1 MQANDDRSQ
10 ADASRLVG
18 SDVRVVVAA
27 LAGLAAAWAA
37 AGSVGLLAHALGR
50 ALTLGLL
57 AVAVLVLPFPLKWTK
72 ALLVRLTAAVIAAVL
87 MVASS
92 QPVVNISAVALLLAF
107 LASLFSDRDRSV
119 LLSASVGVMALAL
132 YRLTYTTIPLV
143 WMAADSFG
151 HGLGRLA
158 GLLSSRPLNV
168 GATFAGLDYLVV
180 MLTLWAAW
188 TAMAGGPWVKRAT
201 YGLIGIAAG
210 HFAYLLALSYVPDL
224 LAAVPRPA
232 AQESWSWAGFFHK
245 AVPWNVPVLA
255 CAIHTLIAVA
265 LLRWSSWMP
274 PVGWAVP
281 TNSAWKRWSDGGH
294 SPPYV
299 VFLLV
304 AAMLPVV
311 TSLHPFQPGLHGKK
325 IVLYEKG
332 FLNWLKPTHGSY
344 GRLGSGMYGMLPVYL
359 ESLGA
364 RSVISK
370 DLSEEDLREADA
382 LVLIFPDQPWAEGQL
397 DRIWSFV
404 RRGGSLLVL
413 GEHTTRARDGSS
425 RFNDVLGP
433 TDMRVAFDCGT
444 FAVGGWLQSYEAIIH
459 PITVGI
465 PDDRNQLGIV
475 IGASLQAGWRAR
487 PIAVGRWGWSDLG
500 DEGSSRAMIGN
511 ERYDPGEKLGDL
523 LLAAEQPVGRG
534 KIVAFGDTSSL
545 TNGINV
551 SSHVFTS
558 RLFAYLA
565 NGSAQAHALW
575 RQLLGLLLGAA
586 ILILLIRWPNE
597 RTIVLLALGL
607 AGSFVITAAATS
619 HAWESFPDGRLKY
632 PNNLAYIDASHL
644 EASSGESWRGDG
656 VGGLV
661 LTLMRNGYLTLS
673 SPQVN
678 AERLGRAGLFIS
690 IAPHRGFSPAE
701 RAAIRNF
708 VTNGGIFILTV
719 GCDEAGSSRPL
730 LSEFGFDIGTGRLNA
745 LESVP
750 MGHFKSPY
758 LQSEGRR
765 VYVRFHAAWPVICTE
780 ADAQVIAYGRDNL
793 PVIVLR
799 RIGAGKVVVIG
810 DTRFATNDNLE
821 REDGEP
827 FEGLRE
833 NADFWRWF
841 LTLLRDETP
850 WVPPA
855 LQGGKETEESAPVSR
870 ASSPRS
876 EGGKGSQTRFIAFG
890 VPTPSTLAQ
899 GGTP

>member
-1 MQANDDRSQ
+1 MRVGDNRGMLSDMQANEDRSR
-10 ADASRLVG
+10 ADASRVAG
-18 SDVRVVVAA
+18 GDVRVVVAA

-57 AVAVLVLPFPLKWTK
+57 AVAVLVVPFPPRRTK
-72 ALLVRLTAAVIAAVL
+72 SLFVRLTAAAIAAVL
-87 MVASS
+87 MIASS

-107 LASLFSDRDRSV
+107 LTSLFSGRDRSV
-119 LLSASVGVMALAL
+119 LLSASVGVAALAL
-132 YRLTYTTIPLV
+132 YRLMYTTIPLV
-143 WMAADSFG
+143 WMAADSLG
-151 HGLGRLA
+151 RGLGRLA
-158 GLLSSRPLNV
+158 GSFSSRPLNV

-180 MLTLWAAW
+180 MLALWAAW
-188 TAMAGGPWVKRAT
+188 TAMTGGPRTKRAA
-201 YGLIGIAAG
+201 YGFIGIAAG
-210 HFAYLLALSYVPDL
+210 HFGYLIALSYVPDL

-232 AQESWSWAGFFHK
+232 APESWSWAGFFHK

-255 CAIHTLIAVA
+255 CAIHSLVGA
-265 LLRWSSWMP
+265 LLFRWSGWTP
-274 PVGWAVP
+274 QDGWQLVGWAVP
-281 TNSAWKRWSDGGH
+281 TNSARRRWVDGGH

-299 VFLLV
+299 YGLFLVIV
-304 AAMLPVV
+304 ALLPAA
-311 TSLHPFQPGLHGKK
+311 TSLYPFGPGLQGKK

-382 LVLIFPDQPWAEGQL
+382 LILIFPDQPWAEGQL

-413 GEHTTRARDGSS
+413 GEHTTRDRDGSS

-433 TDMRVAFDCGT
+433 ADMRVAFDCAT
-444 FAVGGWLQSYEAIIH
+444 FAVGGWLQSYEAMIH
-459 PITVGI
+459 PTTVGI

-534 KIVAFGDTSSL
+534 KIVAFGDTSSF

-565 NGSAQAHALW
+565 NGSARAHALW

-586 ILILLIRWPNE
+586 ILGLLIRWPHE
-597 RTIVLLALGL
+597 RTVILLALGL
-607 AGSFVITAAATS
+607 AGSFIVTSAATS
-619 HAWESFPDGRLKY
+619 HAWESFPDGRLKF

-673 SPQVN
+673 LPQVN
-678 AERLGRAGLFIS
+678 AERLERAGLFIS
-690 IAPHRGFSPAE
+690 VAPHRGFSPSE
-701 RAAIRNF
+701 RATIRDF
-708 VTNGGIFILTV
+708 VNRGGTFILTV
-719 GCDEAGSSRPL
+719 GCDEAGPSRPL
-730 LSEFGFDIGTGRLNA
+730 LSDFGFGIGTDRLNG

-758 LQSEGRR
+758 LQSEGQR
-765 VYVRFHAAWPVICTE
+765 VFVRFHAAWPVICTE
-780 ADAQVIAYGRDNL
+780 ADVQVIAYGRDNL

-799 RIGAGKVVVIG
+799 RVGAGKVVVVG

-841 LTLLRDETP
+841 LTLLRDEPP

-855 LQGGKETEESAPVSR
+855 LQGEKGTEGSAPSGE
-870 ASSPRS
+870 PKQ
-876 EGGKGSQTRFIAFG
+876 E
-890 VPTPSTLAQ
+890 
-899 GGTP
+899 GTP

>member
-1 MQANDDRSQ
+1 VFSDRQANEDRSR
-10 ADASRLVG
+10 ADTLQVAG
-18 SDVRVVVAA
+18 GDVRVVIAA
-27 LAGLAAAWAA
+27 LAGLAAAWTV
-37 AGSVGLLAHALGR
+37 AGSIGLLAHALGR

-57 AVAVLVLPFPLKWTK
+57 AVAVLVLHFPPKWTK
-72 ALLVRLTAAVIAAVL
+72 SLLVRLTAVVIAAVL

-107 LASLFSDRDRSV
+107 LASLVSTRDRSV
-119 LLSASVGVMALAL
+119 LLSASVGVAALAL
-132 YRLTYTTIPLV
+132 YRLMYTTIPLV
-143 WMAADSFG
+143 WMAADRLG

-158 GLLSSRPLNV
+158 GLLSSRPLNI
-168 GATFAGLDYLVV
+168 GATFAGLDYLVA
-180 MLTLWAAW
+180 MLALWAAW
-188 TAMAGGPWVKRAT
+188 TAMTGGLRTKRTA

-210 HFAYLLALSYVPDL
+210 HFGYLIALSYVPDV
-224 LAAVPRPA
+224 LAAVPQPA
-232 AQESWSWAGFFHK
+232 AQDSWSWAGFFHK

-255 CAIHTLIAVA
+255 GVIYLLVGAALFRWSVWAPSAKSAIHN
-265 LLRWSSWMP
+265 P
-274 PVGWAVP
+274 H
-281 TNSAWKRWSDGGH
+281 SAIVLSFI
-294 SPPYV
+294 V
-299 VFLLV
+299 LV
-304 AAMLPVV
+304 AILLPVA
-311 TSLHPFQPGLHGKK
+311 TSLYPSSPGLHGKK
-325 IVLYEKG
+325 IVFYEKG

-344 GRLGSGMYGMLPVYL
+344 GRLGSGMYGMLPVFL

-382 LVLIFPDQPWAEGQL
+382 LVLIFPDRPWAEGQL

-413 GEHTTRARDGSS
+413 GEHTTRDRDGSS

-433 TDMRVAFDCGT
+433 TAMRVEFDCAN
-444 FAVGGWLQSYEAIIH
+444 FAVGGWLQSYEAMIH
-459 PITVGI
+459 PTTVGI

-475 IGASLQAGWRAR
+475 IGASLRAGWRAR
-487 PIAVGRWGWSDLG
+487 PIVVGRWGWSDLG

-523 LLAAEQPVGRG
+523 LLVAEQAVGKG

-565 NGSAQAHALW
+565 HGPTRAHALW

-586 ILILLIRWPNE
+586 ILGLMIRWPSE

-607 AGSFVITAAATS
+607 AGSLFVTSAAMS
-619 HAWESFPDGRLKY
+619 HAWESFPDGRVKH
-632 PNNLAYIDASHL
+632 PNNLAYIDSSHL

-656 VGGLV
+656 LGGLV

-673 SPQVN
+673 LPQVN
-678 AERLGRAGLFIS
+678 AQRLERAGLFIS
-690 IAPHRGFSPAE
+690 VAPQWGFSPSE
-701 RAAIRNF
+701 RAAIRDF
-708 VTNGGIFILTV
+708 VTRGGTFILTV
-719 GCDEAGSSRPL
+719 GCDEVGPSRPL
-730 LSEFGFDIGTGRLNA
+730 LSDFGFHIGTDKLDAR
-745 LESVP
+745 ESVP

-758 LQSEGRR
+758 LQSEDRR
-765 VYVRFHAAWPVICTE
+765 VYVRFHAAWPVLCTE
-780 ADAQVIAYGRDNL
+780 AEAQVIAYGRDNL

-799 RIGAGKVVVIG
+799 RVGTGKVVVIG

-841 LTLLRDETP
+841 LTVLRDETP
-850 WVPPA
+850 WIPPA
-855 LQGGKETEESAPVSR
+855 LRGQEGTGEPAPSGE
-870 ASSPRS
+870 PKQ
-876 EGGKGSQTRFIAFG
+876 E
-890 VPTPSTLAQ
+890 
-899 GGTP
+899 GTP

>member
-1 MQANDDRSQ
+1 MRA
-10 ADASRLVG
+10 
-18 SDVRVVVAA
+18 VVAA
-27 LAGLAAAWAA
+27 LAGLAAAWVA
-37 AGSVGLLAHALGR
+37 AGSLGLLAHALAR

-57 AVAVLVLPFPLKWTK
+57 ALAVLVLPFPPKRTIP
-72 ALLVRLTAAVIAAVL
+72 LLVRLAAVAIAAVL
-87 MVASS
+87 MIASS
-92 QPVVNISAVALLLAF
+92 QPVANILAVALLLAF
-107 LASLFSDRDRSV
+107 LASLFSGRDRSV
-119 LLSASVGVMALAL
+119 LLSACVGVTALAL
-132 YRLTYTTIPLV
+132 YRLAYTTIPLV
-143 WMAADSFG
+143 WMAADRLG
-151 HGLGRLA
+151 HGLGHLA
-158 GLLSSRPLNV
+158 GLFSSRPMNV
-168 GATFAGLDYLVV
+168 GATFASLDYLVA
-180 MLTLWAAW
+180 MLALWAAW
-188 TAMAGGPWVKRAT
+188 IAVSGGPRAKRAA

-210 HFAYLLALSYVPDL
+210 HLGYLIALSYVPDL
-224 LAAVPRPA
+224 LVAVPHPA
-232 AQESWSWAGFFHK
+232 TPDSWSWAGFFHK

-255 CAIHTLIAVA
+255 CAIHLLVA
-265 LLRWSSWMP
+265 TALFRWSTWT

-281 TNSAWKRWSDGGH
+281 TIQPPFPRGIGGH

-299 VFLLV
+299 LTPRLKSAIRNPQSAIIPSLLV
-304 AAMLPVV
+304 LAAVLLPVV
-311 TSLHPFQPGLHGKK
+311 TSLYPVSPDLHGRK

-370 DLSEEDLREADA
+370 DLSEEDLRDADA
-382 LVLIFPDQPWAEGQL
+382 LVLIFPDQPWAAGQL

-413 GEHTTRARDGSS
+413 GEHTTRERDGSS

-433 TDMRVAFDCGT
+433 TDMRVAFDCAN
-444 FAVGGWLQSYEAIIH
+444 FAVGGWLQSYEAMIH
-459 PITVGI
+459 PTTVGI

-487 PIAVGRWGWSDLG
+487 PIVVGRWGWSDLG

-511 ERYDPGEKLGDL
+511 ERCDPGEKLGDL
-523 LLAAEQPVGRG
+523 LLAAEQPVGKG

-565 NGSAQAHALW
+565 SGSARAHALW

-586 ILILLIRWPNE
+586 ILGLLIRWPKE
-597 RTIVLLALGL
+597 RTLVPLTLGL
-607 AGSFVITAAATS
+607 AGSLVVVSAATS
-619 HAWESFPDGRLKY
+619 HAWESFPDGRPKS

-673 SPQVN
+673 LPQLTT
-678 AERLGRAGLFIS
+678 ERLGRAGLLVS
-690 IAPHRGFSPAE
+690 VAPHRRFSPSE
-701 RAAIRNF
+701 RVAIRDF
-708 VTNGGIFILTV
+708 VTRGGIFIITV
-719 GCDEAGSSRPL
+719 GCDEAGPSRPL
-730 LSEFGFDIGTGRLNA
+730 LSDFGFSIGSDRLNG

-758 LQSEGRR
+758 LQSEDRR
-765 VYVRFHAAWPVICTE
+765 VFVRFHAAWPVICTE
-780 ADAQVIAYGRDNL
+780 AEAQVIAYGRDNL
-793 PVIVLR
+793 PVIILR
-799 RIGAGKVVVIG
+799 RLGAGKVVVIG

-833 NADFWRWF
+833 NADFWQWF
-841 LTLLRDETP
+841 LTLLRDQPP
-850 WVPPA
+850 WIPSA
-855 LQGGKETEESAPVSR
+855 LQGEKATEESAPSGE
-870 ASSPRS
+870 PKQ
-876 EGGKGSQTRFIAFG
+876 EGM
-890 VPTPSTLAQ
+890 P
-899 GGTP
+899 

>member
-10 ADASRLVG
+10 ANALRAAG
-18 SDVRVVVAA
+18 GDVRVVVAA

-37 AGSVGLLAHALGR
+37 AGSVGLLAHALER
-50 ALTLGLL
+50 AFTLGLV
-57 AVAVLVLPFPLKWTK
+57 AVAVLVLPFPLRWTK
-72 ALLVRLTAAVIAAVL
+72 ALLVRLIAAAIAAVL
-87 MVASS
+87 MIASS

-107 LASLFSDRDRSV
+107 LASLFSGRDRSV

-132 YRLTYTTIPLV
+132 YRLAYTTIPLV
-143 WMAADSFG
+143 WMVADSLG

-180 MLTLWAAW
+180 MLALWVVW
-188 TAMAGGPWVKRAT
+188 IVMADGPRAKRAA

-210 HFAYLLALSYVPDL
+210 HFGYLLALSYVPDV
-224 LAAVPRPA
+224 LAVVPRPGT
-232 AQESWSWAGFFHK
+232 QDSWSWAGSFHK

-255 CAIHTLIAVA
+255 CAIHLLVAAA
-265 LLRWSSWMP
+265 LLRWSSWTP
-274 PVGWAVP
+274 LVGRAVP
-281 TNSAWKRWSDGGH
+281 TNSAEGRWVHGGH

-299 VFLLV
+299 YAFLLV
-304 AAMLPVV
+304 AAVLLPAL
-311 TSLHPFQPGLHGKK
+311 TSLYPFPPALQGKR
-325 IVLYEKG
+325 IVFYEKG

-344 GRLGSGMYGMLPVYL
+344 GRLGSGMYGMLPVHL

-397 DRIWSFV
+397 DRVWSFV
-404 RRGGSLLVL
+404 RRGGSLLIL
-413 GEHTTRARDGSS
+413 GEHTTRDRDGSS

-433 TDMRVAFDCGT
+433 TDMRVAFDCAT
-444 FAVGGWLQSYEAIIH
+444 FAVGGWLQSYEAMIH
-459 PITVGI
+459 PTTAGI

-523 LLAAEQPVGRG
+523 LLAAEQPVGKG

-545 TNGINV
+545 TNGINF

-565 NGSAQAHALW
+565 NGSARAHALW

-586 ILILLIRWPNE
+586 ILSLLVRWPNE

-607 AGSFVITAAATS
+607 AGSLIVTSAATS
-619 HAWESFPDGRLKY
+619 HAWESFPDGRLRY

-656 VGGLV
+656 IGGLV

-673 SPQVN
+673 LPQLS
-678 AERLGRAGLFIS
+678 AERLERAGPFVS
-690 IAPHRGFSPAE
+690 IAPHRGFSRAE

-708 VTNGGIFILTV
+708 VTKGGIFILTV
-719 GCDEAGSSRPL
+719 GCDEAGPSRPL
-730 LSEFGFDIGTGRLNA
+730 LSDFGFSIGNDRLNA

-758 LQSEGRR
+758 LQSEDRR

-799 RIGAGKVVVIG
+799 RIGTGKVVVIG

-841 LTLLRDETP
+841 LTLLRDEP
-850 WVPPA
+850 VWIPPA
-855 LQGGKETEESAPVSR
+855 LQGQKGTEESAPSGE
-870 ASSPRS
+870 SKQ
-876 EGGKGSQTRFIAFG
+876 E
-890 VPTPSTLAQ
+890 
-899 GGTP
+899 GTP

>member
-1 MQANDDRSQ
+1 L
-10 ADASRLVG
+10 RLPPI
-18 SDVRVVVAA
+18 R
-27 LAGLAAAWAA
+27 
-37 AGSVGLLAHALGR
+37 H
-50 ALTLGLL
+50 
-57 AVAVLVLPFPLKWTK
+57 LP
-72 ALLVRLTAAVIAAVL
+72 
-87 MVASS
+87 
-92 QPVVNISAVALLLAF
+92 SAVAWSLL
-107 LASLFSDRDRSV
+107 V
-119 LLSASVGVMALAL
+119 
-132 YRLTYTTIPLV
+132 
-143 WMAADSFG
+143 
-151 HGLGRLA
+151 
-158 GLLSSRPLNV
+158 
-168 GATFAGLDYLVV
+168 
-180 MLTLWAAW
+180 
-188 TAMAGGPWVKRAT
+188 
-201 YGLIGIAAG
+201 
-210 HFAYLLALSYVPDL
+210 
-224 LAAVPRPA
+224 LAAI
-232 AQESWSWAGFFHK
+232 
-245 AVPWNVPVLA
+245 L
-255 CAIHTLIAVA
+255 
-265 LLRWSSWMP
+265 
-274 PVGWAVP
+274 
-281 TNSAWKRWSDGGH
+281 
-294 SPPYV
+294 
-299 VFLLV
+299 
-304 AAMLPVV
+304 LPVA
-311 TSLHPFQPGLHGKK
+311 TSLYPVSPDLHGKK

-332 FLNWLKPTHGSY
+332 FLNWLKPSHGSY

-370 DLSEEDLREADA
+370 DLSEEDLRGADA

-413 GEHTTRARDGSS
+413 GEHTTRDRDGSS

-433 TDMRVAFDCGT
+433 TDMRVAFDCAT
-444 FAVGGWLQSYEAIIH
+444 FAVGGWLQSYEAMIH
-459 PITVGI
+459 PTTAGI

-523 LLAAEQPVGRG
+523 LLAAEQPVGKG

-565 NGSAQAHALW
+565 NGSARAHALW
-575 RQLLGLLLGAA
+575 RQLFGLLLGAA
-586 ILILLIRWPNE
+586 ILGLLIRWPKE
-597 RTIVLLALGL
+597 RTVVLLALGL
-607 AGSFVITAAATS
+607 GGSLIVTSAATS
-619 HAWESFPDGRLKY
+619 HAWESFPDGRLKS

-656 VGGLV
+656 LGGLV

-673 SPQVN
+673 LPQLN
-678 AERLGRAGLFIS
+678 AERLGCAGLFIS
-690 IAPHRGFSPAE
+690 VAPHRGFSPSE
-701 RAAIRNF
+701 RAAIRDF
-708 VTNGGIFILTV
+708 VNRGGTFILTV
-719 GCDEAGSSRPL
+719 GCDDAGPSRPL
-730 LSEFGFDIGTGRLNA
+730 LSDFGFSIGTDRLNA

-758 LQSEGRR
+758 LQSEDRR
-765 VYVRFHAAWPVICTE
+765 VFVRFHAAWPVICTE

-799 RIGAGKVVVIG
+799 RLGAGKVVVIG

-841 LTLLRDETP
+841 LTLLRDQPP

-855 LQGGKETEESAPVSR
+855 LQGGKATEESAPVSR

-876 EGGKGSQTRFIAFG
+876 EGG
-890 VPTPSTLAQ
+890 TPSTQAQ
-899 GGTP
+899 EGTP

>member
-1 MQANDDRSQ
+1 MQTKDDRPQ
-10 ADASRLVG
+10 ADALQVAAG
-18 SDVRVVVAA
+18 DVRVVIAA

-37 AGSVGLLAHALGR
+37 AGSVGLLAHALTR

-57 AVAVLVLPFPLKWTK
+57 AVAVPVLPFPPQWTRS
-72 ALLVRLTAAVIAAVL
+72 LLVRLAAAASAAVL
-87 MVASS
+87 MIASS
-92 QPVVNISAVALLLAF
+92 QPVVNISAVALVLAF
-107 LASLFSDRDRSV
+107 LASLFSGRDRSM

-132 YRLTYTTIPLV
+132 YRLMFTTIPLV
-143 WMAADSFG
+143 WMAADSLG
-151 HGLGRLA
+151 YGLGRLA
-158 GLLSSRPLNV
+158 GLLSARPLNV

-180 MLTLWAAW
+180 MLALWAAW
-188 TAMAGGPWVKRAT
+188 ITMTGGSRTKRAA
-201 YGLIGIAAG
+201 YGLIGIATG
-210 HFAYLLALSYVPDL
+210 HLGYLIALSYAPDV

-232 AQESWSWAGFFHK
+232 ASGSWSWAGFFHK
-245 AVPWNVPVLA
+245 TMPWNVPVLA
-255 CAIHTLIAVA
+255 CAVHLLVGAA
-265 LLRWSSWMP
+265 LFRWSA
-274 PVGWAVP
+274 WAPRVK
-281 TNSAWKRWSDGGH
+281 SAIRNPQSAIASFLIVLAAVLLPMATSLYP
-294 SPPYV
+294 SPPD
-299 VFLLV
+299 
-304 AAMLPVV
+304 
-311 TSLHPFQPGLHGKK
+311 LHGKK
-325 IVLYEKG
+325 IVFYEKG

-370 DLSEEDLREADA
+370 DLSEEDLHAADA
-382 LVLIFPDQPWAEGQL
+382 LILIFPDQPWVEGQL

-413 GEHTTRARDGSS
+413 GEHTTRDRDGSS

-433 TDMRVAFDCGT
+433 TSMRVAFDCAT
-444 FAVGGWLQSYEAIIH
+444 FAVGGWLQSYEAMIH
-459 PITVGI
+459 PTTVGI

-511 ERYDPGEKLGDL
+511 DRYDPGEKLGDL
-523 LLAAEQPVGRG
+523 LLAAEQPVGQG
-534 KIVAFGDTSSL
+534 KVIAFGDTSSF

-551 SSHVFTS
+551 GSHVFTS

-565 NGSAQAHALW
+565 NGSARAHALW

-586 ILILLIRWPNE
+586 VLGPLIRWPKE
-597 RTIVLLALGL
+597 RMVVLLALGL
-607 AGSFVITAAATS
+607 AGSFVVTSAVTS

-673 SPQVN
+673 LPQLN
-678 AERLGRAGLFIS
+678 IARLERAGLFIS
-690 IAPHRGFSPAE
+690 IAPHRGFSSSE
-701 RAAIRNF
+701 RAAIRDF
-708 VTNGGIFILTV
+708 VNRGGTFILTV
-719 GCDEAGSSRPL
+719 GCDDAGPSRPL
-730 LSEFGFDIGTGRLNA
+730 LSDFGFSVGSDRLNA

-758 LQSEGRR
+758 LQSEDRR
-765 VYVRFHAAWPVICTE
+765 VFVRFHAAWPVLCTE

-799 RIGAGKVVVIG
+799 RVGAGKVVVIG

-841 LTLLRDETP
+841 LTLLRDEPP

-855 LQGGKETEESAPVSR
+855 LQGEKATEESPPAGEPKQ
-870 ASSPRS
+870 
-876 EGGKGSQTRFIAFG
+876 E
-890 VPTPSTLAQ
+890 
-899 GGTP
+899 GTP

>member
-1 MQANDDRSQ
+1 MQANEDRSLV
-10 ADASRLVG
+10 DALRAAG
-18 SDVRVVVAA
+18 GDVRVVAAA
-27 LAGLAAAWAA
+27 LAGVAAAWAA

-57 AVAVLVLPFPLKWTK
+57 AVAAFALPFPAKRTRP
-72 ALLVRLTAAVIAAVL
+72 LLVRLTAATVAAVL
-87 MVASS
+87 MIASS

-107 LASLFSDRDRSV
+107 LASLFSGRDRSV
-119 LLSASVGVMALAL
+119 LLSVSVGVAALAL
-132 YRLTYTTIPLV
+132 YRLMYTTIPLV
-143 WMAADSFG
+143 WMAADSLG
-151 HGLGRLA
+151 YGLGRLA
-158 GLLSSRPLNV
+158 GLLSSRPLHV

-180 MLTLWAAW
+180 MLALWAAW
-188 TAMAGGPWVKRAT
+188 TAMTAGPRTKRAA

-210 HFAYLLALSYVPDL
+210 HFGYLIALSYVPDL

-232 AQESWSWAGFFHK
+232 APESWSWAGFFHK
-245 AVPWNVPVLA
+245 AIPWNVPVLA
-255 CAIHTLIAVA
+255 CAIHLLVGAA
-265 LLRWSSWMP
+265 LFRWSAWTP
-274 PVGWAVP
+274 PIR
-281 TNSAWKRWSDGGH
+281 NSQSAIIS
-294 SPPYV
+294 S
-299 VFLLV
+299 LLV
-304 AAMLPVV
+304 LAAVLLPVA
-311 TSLHPFQPGLHGKK
+311 TSLYPSSPDLRGKK

-344 GRLGSGMYGMLPVYL
+344 GRLGSGMYGMLPVFF

-382 LVLIFPDQPWAEGQL
+382 LILIFPDQPWAEGQL

-413 GEHTTRARDGSS
+413 GEHTTRDRDGSS

-433 TDMRVAFDCGT
+433 TSMRVAFDCAT
-444 FAVGGWLQSYEAIIH
+444 FAVGGWLQSYEAMIH
-459 PITVGI
+459 PTTVGI

-523 LLAAEQPVGRG
+523 LLAAEQPVGKG
-534 KIVAFGDTSSL
+534 KVIAFGDTSSF

-551 SSHVFTS
+551 GSHVFTS

-565 NGSAQAHALW
+565 NGSTRAHALW

-586 ILILLIRWPNE
+586 ILSLLIRWPHE
-597 RTIVLLALGL
+597 RTVILLALGL
-607 AGSFVITAAATS
+607 AGSFIVTSAATS
-619 HAWESFPDGRLKY
+619 HAWESFPDGRLKF
-632 PNNLAYIDASHL
+632 PNKLAYIDGSHL

-656 VGGLV
+656 LGGLV

-673 SPQVN
+673 LPQVN
-678 AERLGRAGLFIS
+678 AERLQRAGLFIS
-690 IAPHRGFSPAE
+690 VAPHRGFSPSE
-701 RAAIRNF
+701 RATIRDF
-708 VTNGGIFILTV
+708 VNRGGTFILTV
-719 GCDEAGSSRPL
+719 GCDEAGPSRPL
-730 LSEFGFDIGTGRLNA
+730 LSDFGFDIGTGKLNG

-758 LQSEGRR
+758 LQSEDRR
-765 VYVRFHAAWPVICTE
+765 VYVRFHAAWPVLCTE

-799 RIGAGKVVVIG
+799 RVGAGKVVVIG

-841 LTLLRDETP
+841 LTLVRDEPP

-855 LQGGKETEESAPVSR
+855 LQGEKGTEESAPSGE
-870 ASSPRS
+870 SKQ
-876 EGGKGSQTRFIAFG
+876 E
-890 VPTPSTLAQ
+890 
-899 GGTP
+899 GTP